1 MRLRLIGDPSNL
13 YSGTSF
19 SKCSRDRDAL
29 LGINKDN
36 IEFPV
41 DNPAHGCGDNDE
53 GINQHIEISIPGAVV
68 TDLSKDKANTERNKG
83 INSRAPTCHEEIIDE
98 EETTSDVNIEE
109 PHTEEMSS
117 KKRASCEVDCTTE
130 FVTKRKQ
137 KTKNKRLKVRKQSS
151 VVVESSTNSSRKLLS
166 SPVPKK
172 QKTSQSSTPGVL
184 PFLPKSSSQTPVFI
198 RRNRVKRKLVVV
210 SSTNSS
216 RKQLSSPVPK
226 KQKTSQSSTPGVLPF
241 LPKSSSQTPASIR
254 RNRVK
259 RKLFNISD
267 FYDSQVSADGES
279 DNSLDNYLESH
290 DAEQN
295 SFIDDSTNFSKD
307 FIVDPGNSPNVR
319 VGNLDL
325 NQLAKK
331 YIPSSASSSN
341 HPRKRLY
348 ISSSSDSD

>member
-184 PFLPKSSSQTPVFI
+184 PFLPKSSSQTP
-198 RRNRVKRKLVVV
+198 
-210 SSTNSS
+210 
-216 RKQLSSPVPK
+216 
-226 KQKTSQSSTPGVLPF
+226 
-241 LPKSSSQTPASIR
+241 ASIR